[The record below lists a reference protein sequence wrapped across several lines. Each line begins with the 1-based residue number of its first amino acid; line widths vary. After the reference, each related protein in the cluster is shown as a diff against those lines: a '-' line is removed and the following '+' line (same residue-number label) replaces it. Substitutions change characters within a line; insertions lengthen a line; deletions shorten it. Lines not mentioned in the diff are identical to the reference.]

1 MRVGIIGLGAIAQKA
16 YLPVLTS
23 MPGVTPVLVTR
34 TPRTLIA
41 VGDAYRV
48 RDLYGSVSEAIASGL
63 DAAFVHTPSPTH
75 PAIVAELLNAGV
87 PVLVDK
93 PLATDQTAAH
103 DLAVLAAQLRVSL
116 MVGFNRRY
124 APAYRTLSQWG
135 DLDVV
140 TLTKHRESKPG
151 LVRDMVF
158 DDFIHV
164 IDTLRFLVPSE
175 MADLVVST
183 SVDDRSRCR
192 RLAIQFTG
200 NGCLAVGI
208 MSWTAGATQEV
219 LDVIGDGRRRTV
231 TDLADVVDL
240 TGVEQLV
247 RRDGWAPAT
256 RLRGFEAMCGE
267 FLDAV
272 SEGRLLDATDAALT
286 HEVCER
292 VVLDALLRKDV
303 DTAVKRPRFGQ
314 GRRERSPR

>member
-1 MRVGIIGLGAIAQKA
+1 MRVGIIGLGSIAQKA

-34 TPRTLIA
+34 NRRTLASI
-41 VGDAYRV
+41 GDAYRAQ
-48 RDLYGSVSEAIASGL
+48 DLYSSVSEAIASGL
-63 DAAFVHTPSPTH
+63 DAAFVHTPSETH
-75 PAIVAELLNAGV
+75 PEIVTELLRARV

-103 DLAVLAAQLRVSL
+103 DVAVLAGQLGVSL

-124 APAYRTLSQWG
+124 APAYRALAQWQ

-140 TLTKHRESKPG
+140 TLTKHRDSKPG

-164 IDTLRFLVPSE
+164 IDTLRFLVPST
-175 MADLVVST
+175 MADLVMST
-183 SVDDRSRCR
+183 SVDDRGRCR

-200 NGCLAVGI
+200 SNGCLAVGI
-208 MSWTAGATQEV
+208 MSWTAGANHEV
-219 LDVIGDGRRRTV
+219 LDAIGDGRRRQV
-231 TDLADVVDL
+231 TDLSDVVDL
-240 TGVEQLV
+240 ATSERLT

-272 SEGRLLDATDAALT
+272 SGGRVLDASDAALT

-292 VVLDALLRKDV
+292 IVLDALLRKDLE
-303 DTAVKRPRFGQ
+303 VKRPSRFGQ